1 MKEKRFSLLKDF
13 CSNQHND
20 MGNYCQ
26 YVSTNFRHHNS
37 TSTTNTSKEAG
48 RITKYDNSARSS
60 PNPKRDVK
68 GNEMVGNALI
78 LKENRSMVL
87 GAEEVIV
94 ETSTE
99 VTEEDHRGLPK
110 VILLPHQHTLFC
122 ERKVSHSF
130 RLSSILVN
138 CSV

>member
-1 MKEKRFSLLKDF
+1 
-13 CSNQHND
+13 

-26 YVSTNFRHHNS
+26 YVSTNFRHHNN

-99 VTEEDHRGLPK
+99 VTEEDHRGSPK

-122 ERKVSHSF
+122 ERKVSYSL
-130 RLSSILVN
+130 RLSSIRVN